1 MALAQLGILLLLLYA
16 TVAITVVTADTGLW
30 LVISHNLHDKVCII
44 PAAFF
49 CRSGDVVTHKMR
61 EDEEKVTAEILRW
74 HECDGMAAGGVRRQV
89 MSEKGR
95 QKKMQKKSGGRIQIF
110 IQFVIVT

>member
-1 MALAQLGILLLLLYA
+1 MKKKWLQKFYDGILY
-16 TVAITVVTADTGLW
+16 
-30 LVISHNLHDKVCII
+30 N
-44 PAAFF
+44 
-49 CRSGDVVTHKMR
+49 
-61 EDEEKVTAEILRW
+61 
-74 HECDGMAAGGVRRQV
+74 ECDGMAAGGVRRQV